1 MANQPTPLTERERRL
16 RALVKAQ
23 RDCIA
28 ELTVALAQCRQHV
41 TDHES
46 VARDVR
52 LAEEQAKLAI
62 QQVDDILAQTDL
74 EEERPTRH

>member
-1 MANQPTPLTERERRL
+1 MANKLTPITERERRL
-16 RALVKAQ
+16 IALVKAQ

-28 ELTVALAQCRQHV
+28 DLTVALAKCQQLIA
-41 TDHES
+41 DHDS

-52 LAEEQAKLAI
+52 RAEEQAKLAI